1 MPDRDIS
8 DVKEPPPG
16 PPADEQDT
24 PFEDELANPLAGPIV
39 PPVEIDWL
47 KAILLQVRSL
57 THAIRS
63 LDSFSESA
71 ELQRTWWE
79 SSIEAEYEGM
89 QAVGEAKKEGHSEE

>member
-24 PFEDELANPLAGPIV
+24 PFDPPAEPAV
-39 PPVEIDWL
+39 PPIEIDYL

-63 LDSFSESA
+63 LDSFSETA
-71 ELQRTWWE
+71 DLQRTWWE